1 MQPMRT
7 LISFCHAVL
16 SGLPSVVSTL
26 AILLLLAG
34 CQHKSVIIHREN
46 GWYHVT
52 GSPNDSLSLD
62 PIVTTKDFISLKVEN
77 YTGKY
82 ALRGQLSQYKIKK
95 WAKETEK
102 AIGHRIAFL
111 FNDSILTTVCVNKK
125 NENGIFEI
133 ISTFDQRL
141 PYICRQLR
149 QEKIDSIESLFKGWD
164 KDSLFY
170 AASSE
175 YRDSVRMAIDYWQAS
190 AWVQLITKPNE
201 HYWYSITDSC
211 EYKRLEKVLKDELSL
226 PGISSKSS
234 DWIKS
239 KAYQEYKLYLNHN
252 PEYINLMF
260 NGFLFKNLKGLYGYL
275 VDDIIQTKYPSAP
288 SIRRYVEKT
297 DNFDDERFAVYHWQ
311 RKVWLLMNKERQS
324 IDHTADSCHS
334 HKSLTLTDIPSAK
347 SETQPSTEE
356 PIDQR
361 AGQQVIEAL
370 SKAYGTDLTVIG
382 DFLDSPR
389 CPAFLEG
396 MFFDGSTLVFQV
408 RGDTTVAQRTL
419 EAAAKS
425 GAFRLEPAT
434 AESFTQK
441 QLKEIMNTIRSK
453 HDKLAD
459 LSLKNNMISWGMGS
473 QHIYVT
479 FIMNTPEARKAF
491 REKIIDSPAV
501 LFDGTADKT
510 PNDYIGVSDT
520 LGILL
525 QSDYPVYSTQ
535 SKQVTFVLVNHSQ
548 VTLESGESYYITY
561 EDGQGVWRNLPIH
574 TIFNCVAHIIG
585 PGKNKHLYGSL
596 YPEIH
601 HNKPGRYRF
610 FYPVTFTDTGRDV
623 TLMAEFR
630 LTDNPKELAEGQK
643 EKRPAVPST
652 QDNRPAGA
660 ITTFVPEVPTDDNH
674 LFQVVECM
682 PEFPGGM
689 KGCLDFIQ
697 TEMCYPEE
705 AKKAG
710 IQGRVIL
717 QFIIEKDGTPAQPR
731 IVRSIH
737 PLLDKEALRII
748 RQMPKWIPGKQDG
761 KPQRVLYTIPVP
773 FQLPKS

>member
-1 MQPMRT
+1 MRT
-7 LISFCHAVL
+7 RISFYRTVL
-16 SGLPSVVSTL
+16 SALPSVVLML
-26 AILLLLAG
+26 AIGLLWVG
-34 CQHKSVIIHREN
+34 CQHKPIAIHREN
-46 GWYHVT
+46 GWYPVT
-52 GSPNDSLSLD
+52 GDSNDSLSLE
-62 PIVTTKDFISLKVEN
+62 PIVTTKDFSVLRLDSDAF
-77 YTGKY
+77 GKY
-82 ALRGQLSQYKIKK
+82 VIFGQIHPYYMNL
-95 WAKETEK
+95 WAEETEK
-102 AIGHRIAFL
+102 AIGKQIAFV
-111 FNDSILTTVCVNKK
+111 FNDSVISNPTVNMRIESGNFAITSYCDTLLPEIYEELNKEINPSYSDSLTRLATARLWKEAKEFKK
-125 NENGIFEI
+125 TLTDTTFLKTKGMMSYAAIDVMNANGFNPHYAYNQVVYLKALDRARKKISIKNGHVIFPCQRGKDLN
-133 ISTFDQRL
+133 ISDNLFLFIQ
-141 PYICRQLR
+141 
-149 QEKIDSIESLFKGWD
+149 SLFKEWNQWLDTG
-164 KDSLFY
+164 KY
-170 AASSE
+170 
-175 YRDSVRMAIDYWQAS
+175 
-190 AWVQLITKPNE
+190 QL
-201 HYWYSITDSC
+201 
-211 EYKRLEKVLKDELSL
+211 VKDE
-226 PGISSKSS
+226 
-234 DWIKS
+234 D
-239 KAYQEYKLYLNHN
+239 
-252 PEYINLMF
+252 
-260 NGFLFKNLKGLYGYL
+260 GLY
-275 VDDIIQTKYPSAP
+275 T
-288 SIRRYVEKT
+288 VEPLSEKK
-297 DNFDDERFAVYHWQ
+297 DKQVS
-311 RKVWLLMNKERQS
+311 V
-324 IDHTADSCHS
+324 
-334 HKSLTLTDIPSAK
+334 SLSSAK
-347 SETQPSTEE
+347 FEKQPITEE

-361 AGQQVIEAL
+361 AGQQVIDAL
-370 SKAYGTDLTVIG
+370 SKAYGTDSTVIG

-408 RGDTTVAQRTL
+408 RGDTTVARRTL
-419 EAAAKS
+419 EATAQS

-434 AESFTQK
+434 AKNFTQK
-441 QLKEIMNTIRSK
+441 QLKEILNVIDSK
-453 HDKLAD
+453 REKLTD
-459 LSLKNNMISWGMGS
+459 ECLKSNLMSWGMGS
-473 QHIYVT
+473 HHIHVT

-491 REKIIDSPAV
+491 RKKIIDSPAV
-501 LFDGTADKT
+501 LFDGTADNT

-535 SKQVTFVLVNHSQ
+535 SKRATFVLVNHSQ

-561 EDGQGVWRNLPIH
+561 EDRQGVWRNLPIH

-585 PGKNKHLYGSL
+585 PGKNKHLSGSL

-630 LTDNPKELAEGQK
+630 LTDNPQELAEGQK

-652 QDNRPAGA
+652 QDNRPAGT
-660 ITTFVPEVPTDDNH
+660 ITTSVPEVPTEDNS
-674 LFQVVECM
+674 LFKIVECM

-717 QFIIEKDGTPAQPR
+717 QFIIEKDGTPTQPR
-731 IVRSIH
+731 IVRSVH

>member
-7 LISFCHAVL
+7 RISFYRTVL
-16 SGLPSVVSTL
+16 SALPSVVLML
-26 AILLLLAG
+26 AIGLLWVG
-34 CQHKSVIIHREN
+34 CQHKPIAIHREN
-46 GWYHVT
+46 GWYPVT
-52 GSPNDSLSLD
+52 GDSNDSLSLE
-62 PIVTTKDFISLKVEN
+62 PIVTTKDFSVLRLDSDAF
-77 YTGKY
+77 GKY
-82 ALRGQLSQYKIKK
+82 VIFGQIHPYYMNL
-95 WAKETEK
+95 WAEETEK
-102 AIGHRIAFL
+102 AIGKRIAFV
-111 FNDSILTTVCVNKK
+111 FNDSVISNPTVNMRIESGNFAITSYCDTLLPGIYEELNKEINPSYSDSLTRLATARLWKEAREFKK
-125 NENGIFEI
+125 TLTDTTFLKTKGMMSYAAIDVMNANGFNPHYAYNQVVYLKALDRARKKISIKNGHVIFPCQRGKDLN
-133 ISTFDQRL
+133 ISDNLFLFIQ
-141 PYICRQLR
+141 
-149 QEKIDSIESLFKGWD
+149 SLFKEWNQWLDTG
-164 KDSLFY
+164 KY
-170 AASSE
+170 
-175 YRDSVRMAIDYWQAS
+175 
-190 AWVQLITKPNE
+190 QL
-201 HYWYSITDSC
+201 
-211 EYKRLEKVLKDELSL
+211 VKDE
-226 PGISSKSS
+226 
-234 DWIKS
+234 D
-239 KAYQEYKLYLNHN
+239 
-252 PEYINLMF
+252 
-260 NGFLFKNLKGLYGYL
+260 GLY
-275 VDDIIQTKYPSAP
+275 T
-288 SIRRYVEKT
+288 VEPLSEKK
-297 DNFDDERFAVYHWQ
+297 DKQVS
-311 RKVWLLMNKERQS
+311 V
-324 IDHTADSCHS
+324 
-334 HKSLTLTDIPSAK
+334 SLSSAK
-347 SETQPSTEE
+347 FEKQPITEE
-356 PIDQR
+356 SIDQR
-361 AGQQVIEAL
+361 AGQQVIDAL
-370 SKAYGTDLTVIG
+370 SKAYGTDSTVIG

-408 RGDTTVAQRTL
+408 RGDTTVARRTL
-419 EAAAKS
+419 EATAQS

-434 AESFTQK
+434 AKNFTQK
-441 QLKEIMNTIRSK
+441 QLKEILNVIDSK
-453 HDKLAD
+453 REKLTD
-459 LSLKNNMISWGMGS
+459 ECLKSNLMSWGMGS
-473 QHIYVT
+473 HHIHVT

-491 REKIIDSPAV
+491 RKKIIDSPAV
-501 LFDGTADKT
+501 LFDGTADNT

-535 SKQVTFVLVNHSQ
+535 SKRATFVLVNHSQ

-561 EDGQGVWRNLPIH
+561 EDRQGVWRNLPIH

-585 PGKNKHLYGSL
+585 PGKNKHLSGSL

-630 LTDNPKELAEGQK
+630 LTDNPQELAEGQK

-652 QDNRPAGA
+652 QDNRPVGT
-660 ITTFVPEVPTDDNH
+660 ITTSVPEVPTEDNS
-674 LFQVVECM
+674 LFKIVECM

-717 QFIIEKDGTPAQPR
+717 QFIIEKDGTPTQPR
-731 IVRSIH
+731 IVRSVH

>member
-7 LISFCHAVL
+7 RISFYRTVL
-16 SGLPSVVSTL
+16 SALPSVVLML
-26 AILLLLAG
+26 AIRLLWVG
-34 CQHKSVIIHREN
+34 CQHKSIAIHREN
-46 GWYHVT
+46 GWYPVT
-52 GSPNDSLSLD
+52 GDSNDSLSLE
-62 PIVTTKDFISLKVEN
+62 PIVTTKDFSVLRLDSDAF
-77 YTGKY
+77 GKY
-82 ALRGQLSQYKIKK
+82 VIFGQIHPYYMNL
-95 WAKETEK
+95 WAEETEK
-102 AIGHRIAFL
+102 AIGKQIAFV
-111 FNDSILTTVCVNKK
+111 FNDSV
-125 NENGIFEI
+125 
-133 ISTFDQRL
+133 ISTPTVNMRIESGNFAITSYCNTLLPEIYEELNKEINPSYSDSLTRLATARLWKEAKELKKTLTDTTFLKTKGMMSYAAIDVMNANGFNPHYAYNQVVYLKALDRARKKISIKNGHVIFSCQRGKDL
-141 PYICRQLR
+141 NISDNLFLFIQ
-149 QEKIDSIESLFKGWD
+149 SLFKEWNQWLDTG
-164 KDSLFY
+164 KY
-170 AASSE
+170 
-175 YRDSVRMAIDYWQAS
+175 
-190 AWVQLITKPNE
+190 QL
-201 HYWYSITDSC
+201 
-211 EYKRLEKVLKDELSL
+211 VKDE
-226 PGISSKSS
+226 
-234 DWIKS
+234 D
-239 KAYQEYKLYLNHN
+239 
-252 PEYINLMF
+252 
-260 NGFLFKNLKGLYGYL
+260 GLY
-275 VDDIIQTKYPSAP
+275 T
-288 SIRRYVEKT
+288 VEPLSEKK
-297 DNFDDERFAVYHWQ
+297 DKQVS
-311 RKVWLLMNKERQS
+311 V
-324 IDHTADSCHS
+324 
-334 HKSLTLTDIPSAK
+334 SLSSAK
-347 SETQPSTEE
+347 FEKQPITEE
-356 PIDQR
+356 SIDQR
-361 AGQQVIEAL
+361 AGQQVIDAL
-370 SKAYGTDLTVIG
+370 SKAYGTDSTVIG

-408 RGDTTVAQRTL
+408 RGDTTVARRTL
-419 EAAAKS
+419 EATAQS

-434 AESFTQK
+434 AKNFTQK
-441 QLKEIMNTIRSK
+441 QLKEILNVIDSK
-453 HDKLAD
+453 REKLTD
-459 LSLKNNMISWGMGS
+459 ECLKSNLMSWGMGS
-473 QHIYVT
+473 HHIHVT

-491 REKIIDSPAV
+491 RKKIIDSPAV
-501 LFDGTADKT
+501 LFDGTADNT

-535 SKQVTFVLVNHSQ
+535 SKRATFVLVNHSQ

-561 EDGQGVWRNLPIH
+561 EDRQGVWRNLPIH

-585 PGKNKHLYGSL
+585 PGKNKHLSGSL

-630 LTDNPKELAEGQK
+630 LTDNPQELAEGQK

-652 QDNRPAGA
+652 QDNRPVGT
-660 ITTFVPEVPTDDNH
+660 ITTSVPEVPTEDNS
-674 LFQVVECM
+674 LFKIVECM

-717 QFIIEKDGTPAQPR
+717 QFIIEKDGTPTQPR
-731 IVRSIH
+731 IVRSVH

-748 RQMPKWIPGKQDG
+748 QQMPKWIPGKQDG

>member
-7 LISFCHAVL
+7 RISFYRTVL
-16 SGLPSVVSTL
+16 SALPSVVLML
-26 AILLLLAG
+26 AIRLLWVG
-34 CQHKSVIIHREN
+34 CQHKSIAIHREN
-46 GWYHVT
+46 GWYPVT
-52 GSPNDSLSLD
+52 GDSNDSLSLE
-62 PIVTTKDFISLKVEN
+62 PIVTTKDFSVLRLDSDAF
-77 YTGKY
+77 GKY
-82 ALRGQLSQYKIKK
+82 VIFGQIHPYYMSL
-95 WAKETEK
+95 WAEETEK
-102 AIGHRIAFL
+102 AIGKQIAFV
-111 FNDSILTTVCVNKK
+111 FNDSV
-125 NENGIFEI
+125 
-133 ISTFDQRL
+133 ISTPTVNMRIESGNFAITSYCDTLLPEIYEELNKEINPSYSDSLTRLATARLWKEAKEFKKTLTDTTFLKTKGMMSYAAIDVMNANGFNPHYAYNQVVYLKALDRARKKISIKNGHVIFPCQRGKDL
-141 PYICRQLR
+141 NISDNLFLFIQ
-149 QEKIDSIESLFKGWD
+149 SLFKEWNQWLDTG
-164 KDSLFY
+164 KY
-170 AASSE
+170 
-175 YRDSVRMAIDYWQAS
+175 
-190 AWVQLITKPNE
+190 QL
-201 HYWYSITDSC
+201 
-211 EYKRLEKVLKDELSL
+211 VKDE
-226 PGISSKSS
+226 
-234 DWIKS
+234 D
-239 KAYQEYKLYLNHN
+239 
-252 PEYINLMF
+252 
-260 NGFLFKNLKGLYGYL
+260 GLY
-275 VDDIIQTKYPSAP
+275 T
-288 SIRRYVEKT
+288 VEPLSEKK
-297 DNFDDERFAVYHWQ
+297 DKQVS
-311 RKVWLLMNKERQS
+311 V
-324 IDHTADSCHS
+324 
-334 HKSLTLTDIPSAK
+334 SLSSAK
-347 SETQPSTEE
+347 FEKQPITEE
-356 PIDQR
+356 SIDQR
-361 AGQQVIEAL
+361 AGQQVIDAL
-370 SKAYGTDLTVIG
+370 SKAYGTDSTVIG

-408 RGDTTVAQRTL
+408 RGDTTVARRTL
-419 EAAAKS
+419 EATAQS

-434 AESFTQK
+434 AKNFTQK
-441 QLKEIMNTIRSK
+441 QLKEILNVIDSK
-453 HDKLAD
+453 REKLTD
-459 LSLKNNMISWGMGS
+459 ECLKSNLMSWGMGS
-473 QHIYVT
+473 HHIHVT

-491 REKIIDSPAV
+491 RKKIIDSPAV
-501 LFDGTADKT
+501 LFDGTADNT

-535 SKQVTFVLVNHSQ
+535 SKRATFVLVNHSQ

-561 EDGQGVWRNLPIH
+561 EDRQGVWRNLPIH

-585 PGKNKHLYGSL
+585 PGKNKHLSGSL

-630 LTDNPKELAEGQK
+630 LTDNPQELAEGQK

-652 QDNRPAGA
+652 QDNRPVGT
-660 ITTFVPEVPTDDNH
+660 ITTSVPEVPTEDNS
-674 LFQVVECM
+674 LFKIVECM

-689 KGCLDFIQ
+689 KGCLDSIQ

-717 QFIIEKDGTPAQPR
+717 QFIIEKDGTPTQPR
-731 IVRSIH
+731 IVRSVH

>member
-7 LISFCHAVL
+7 RISFYRTVL
-16 SGLPSVVSTL
+16 SALPSVVLML
-26 AILLLLAG
+26 AIRLLWVG
-34 CQHKSVIIHREN
+34 CQHKPIAIHREN
-46 GWYHVT
+46 GWYPVT
-52 GSPNDSLSLD
+52 GDSNDSLSLE
-62 PIVTTKDFISLKVEN
+62 PIVTTKDFSVLRLDSDAF
-77 YTGKY
+77 GKY
-82 ALRGQLSQYKIKK
+82 VIFGQIHPYYMNL
-95 WAKETEK
+95 WAEETEK
-102 AIGHRIAFL
+102 AIGKQIAFV
-111 FNDSILTTVCVNKK
+111 FNDSVISNPTVNMRIESGNFAITSYCDTLLPEIYEELNKEINPSYSDSLTRLATARLWKEAKEFKK
-125 NENGIFEI
+125 TLTDTTFLKTKGMMSYAAIDVMNANGFNPHYAYNQVVYLKALDRARKKISIKNGHVIFPCQRGKDLN
-133 ISTFDQRL
+133 ISDNLFLFIQ
-141 PYICRQLR
+141 
-149 QEKIDSIESLFKGWD
+149 SLFKEWNQWLDTG
-164 KDSLFY
+164 KY
-170 AASSE
+170 
-175 YRDSVRMAIDYWQAS
+175 
-190 AWVQLITKPNE
+190 QL
-201 HYWYSITDSC
+201 
-211 EYKRLEKVLKDELSL
+211 VKDE
-226 PGISSKSS
+226 
-234 DWIKS
+234 D
-239 KAYQEYKLYLNHN
+239 
-252 PEYINLMF
+252 
-260 NGFLFKNLKGLYGYL
+260 GLY
-275 VDDIIQTKYPSAP
+275 T
-288 SIRRYVEKT
+288 VEPLSEKK
-297 DNFDDERFAVYHWQ
+297 DKQVS
-311 RKVWLLMNKERQS
+311 V
-324 IDHTADSCHS
+324 
-334 HKSLTLTDIPSAK
+334 SLSSAK
-347 SETQPSTEE
+347 FEKQPITEE

-361 AGQQVIEAL
+361 AGQQVIDAL
-370 SKAYGTDLTVIG
+370 SKAYGTDSTVIG

-408 RGDTTVAQRTL
+408 RGDTTVARRTL
-419 EAAAKS
+419 EATAQS

-434 AESFTQK
+434 AKNFTQK
-441 QLKEIMNTIRSK
+441 QLKEILNVIDSK
-453 HDKLAD
+453 REKLTD
-459 LSLKNNMISWGMGS
+459 ECLKSNLMSWGMGS
-473 QHIYVT
+473 HHIHVT

-491 REKIIDSPAV
+491 RKKIIDSPAV
-501 LFDGTADKT
+501 LFDGTADNT

-535 SKQVTFVLVNHSQ
+535 SKRATFVLVNHSQ

-561 EDGQGVWRNLPIH
+561 EDRQGVWRNLPIH

-585 PGKNKHLYGSL
+585 PGKNKHLSGSL

-630 LTDNPKELAEGQK
+630 LTDNPQELAEGQK

-652 QDNRPAGA
+652 QDNRPAGT
-660 ITTFVPEVPTDDNH
+660 ITTSVPEVPTEDNS
-674 LFQVVECM
+674 LFKIVECM

-717 QFIIEKDGTPAQPR
+717 QFIIEKDGTPTQPR
-731 IVRSIH
+731 IVRSVH